1 MTGQASGGSGSS
13 PFGEIIR
20 LVMGA
25 QERSLTVA
33 QAWSESLQQLVRD
46 QAEGNRATLEALAS
60 ALTGMERALE
70 SQEETNRALRQ
81 SLESYRE
88 LIERAGAAQERSA
101 RLLQTALDSFAATAQ
116 GQLEAARALLTPLGS
131 QAEPFGKMFQE
142 WNAAFLRLLE
152 AAPGTAANRPEQ
164 GST

>member
-46 QAEGNRATLEALAS
+46 QAE
-60 ALTGMERALE
+60 
-70 SQEETNRALRQ
+70 
-81 SLESYRE
+81 
-88 LIERAGAAQERSA
+88 
-101 RLLQTALDSFAATAQ
+101 
-116 GQLEAARALLTPLGS
+116 
-131 QAEPFGKMFQE
+131 PFGKMFQE